1 MVLDRLFSARCLSR
15 SIPPPWQ
22 VASAKQEAKAREE
35 ALKQL
40 QEGVRAVEGRLQIK
54 DKLCATLSE
63 KVRGSAF
70 QTFVRRAFCFCT
82 GFGLQHCERS
92 RSVR

>member
-1 MVLDRLFSARCLSR
+1 MLQNAHGRL
-15 SIPPPWQ
+15 Q

-40 QEGVRAVEGRLQIK
+40 QEGVRAVEGRLQVK

-63 KVRGSAF
+63 KVR
-70 QTFVRRAFCFCT
+70 
-82 GFGLQHCERS
+82 S
-92 RSVR
+92 RI